1 MTRTWPV
8 FDAARFSSSFE
19 AAALRLCFVGR
30 AESIEACVGYTPSHR
45 KPDSVMPSCH
55 HYAVVAVCCTP
66 IAGCLA
72 FLLER
77 HWHEL
82 SCLSA
87 IHALPIAPSTCSRF
101 RLAFGLLRFRRTV
114 ASLVRGH
121 KNKAHD
127 ENRAFCSLHYIT
139 LHYTCI
145 VYAAAGSIR
154 VSSQLSI
161 LFGVWVM
168 LCQEHERKSVVV
180 ARRAFTNDHLARSAR
195 MLASLLV
202 GRDRGF
208 AESMSPL
215 PRPFRATFSYAAV

>member
-1 MTRTWPV
+1 MWLGCDDSYLTSFRC
-8 FDAARFSSSFE
+8 SSSFE

-127 ENRAFCSLHYIT
+127 ENRALLIALHYVA
-139 LHYTCI
+139 LH
-145 VYAAAGSIR
+145 VYSVCSSGVHSESRRNSRFFSGS
-154 VSSQLSI
+154 
-161 LFGVWVM
+161 G
-168 LCQEHERKSVVV
+168 
-180 ARRAFTNDHLARSAR
+180 
-195 MLASLLV
+195 
-202 GRDRGF
+202 
-208 AESMSPL
+208 
-215 PRPFRATFSYAAV
+215 